1 MLGAILRGY
10 SYIYHLSISVVLLA
24 LALIACASG
33 NFNLKQ
39 EMLPWTGIEL
49 FYWMLGLGLAGTL
62 SVILAFVGKI
72 RVLFLI
78 WAVAV
83 VIGLTRGFLFGGMRF
98 ENADSF
104 RNSLLFLAAGLIA
117 LLGAWSAFRKRA

>member
-10 SYIYHLSISVVLLA
+10 SYIYHLSISVGLLA
-24 LALIACASG
+24 LALIACASD

-39 EMLPWTGIEL
+39 DLLPWTGMEL
-49 FYWMLGLGLAGTL
+49 FYWMAGLGLAGL
-62 SVILAFVGKI
+62 FSVILCVLGKL

-78 WAVAV
+78 WAIAV
-83 VIGLTRGFLFGGMRF
+83 VIGLTRGFIFSGMRF

-104 RNSLLFLAAGLIA
+104 RNSLLFLGAGLIA

>member
-10 SYIYHLSISVVLLA
+10 SYIYHLSISVGLLA
-24 LALIACASG
+24 LALIACASD

-39 EMLPWTGIEL
+39 DLLPWTGMEL
-49 FYWMLGLGLAGTL
+49 FYWMAGLGLAGL
-62 SVILAFVGKI
+62 FSVILCFLGKL

-78 WAVAV
+78 WAIAV
-83 VIGLTRGFLFGGMRF
+83 VIGLTRGFIFSGMRF

-104 RNSLLFLAAGLIA
+104 RNSLLFLGAGLIA

>member
-104 RNSLLFLAAGLIA
+104 RNSLLFLGAGLIA